1 MSGSPQPIRQID
13 ISVARPFRQEITE
26 PWLRKVME
34 AGLAAALPEDEP
46 AQVSLMVADDATV
59 RELNRKFRGLDEVTD
74 VLSFSASHPGHWAG
88 ESPEPEDR
96 FIRFDDSSPLP
107 FVLPPGEPP
116 PLGEVI
122 VSFPQTKR
130 QAQERNI
137 PVGQEL
143 ALLIV
148 HGVLHLVGHDHMEP
162 EDTAQMQTKERAA
175 LAAVSQIEAKIS

>member
-13 ISVARPFRQEITE
+13 ISVARSFRQEISET
-26 PWLRKVME
+26 WLRKVME
-34 AGLAAALPEDEP
+34 AGLGAALPEDEP

-59 RELNRKFRGLDEVTD
+59 RELNRRFRGLDEVTD
-74 VLSFSASHPGHWAG
+74 VLSFSASHSGHWAG

-96 FIRFDDSSPLP
+96 YIKFEGSSPLP

-130 QAQERNI
+130 QALERNS
-137 PVGQEL
+137 PVEQEL